1 MKVLDRKLFRELWRL
16 RGQMI
21 TIGLVVAAGVMTV
34 VTLRGTYE
42 SLATAL
48 DRYYHDYRFA
58 DVFVSLERAPEA
70 IVPRMERIPGVA
82 SVETRVALVVNLD
95 VPGLAESAVGQVLS
109 IPGRPEASLN
119 DIHILRGRYPDRARP
134 DEVLVSE
141 SFAVANTLGPGAVI
155 GAVINGRWRSLEIVG
170 IAISP
175 DYIGEI
181 APGSIFPDD
190 RRFGILRMTRESL
203 AAAAGMEGAFNE
215 VTLKLA
221 PGASEDAVIAELDR
235 VLAPYGGLGAY
246 GRDRHQSH
254 ETVISELDQNRVLG
268 TVIPAI
274 FLGVAAFLLNIVLSR
289 MVGTQRDQIAVLK
302 AFGYTNLAVGR
313 HYLRFA
319 LAAVV
324 AGSLF
329 GTAVGVWFGHLLT
342 DLYGQFFRFPDLE
355 YQVSWGLVALAAGIS
370 VAAAGFGAL
379 GAVRRAVRL
388 PPAEAMR
395 PEPPARFRPGPIER
409 MGLGAW
415 LSASGRMIVRNVER
429 QPLRSLM
436 SALGVAFSVAILV
449 VSIFFIDAIGSMVDV
464 QFRQIQRE
472 DLSVTFTQPRSEA
485 VRHELASLEGV
496 TGVELFRT
504 VPVRLVNGHRERTTG
519 LSGLEPAPVL
529 RRVVDQNRG
538 ELRVPPE
545 GMLLSATLARVLE
558 VGVGDSVTVR
568 VLEGRRQE
576 RRILVVGTVD
586 EMFGTAAYMDQAA
599 LHRLLGES
607 PVASGAYLHV
617 DPARLGALNDRL
629 KRLPLVASVYSP
641 AVLREAFEEQLSENL
656 LISVTFL
663 VVLASILSIGVIYNG
678 ARIALSERARELA
691 SLRVLGFTRREV
703 SVLLLGEQGAITLI
717 AIPLGWA
724 IGVGMGQA
732 VLTVFESEQYRIPL
746 VISLRTYLFSAAVTL
761 VAALMAGLVVRRRI
775 HRLDL
780 IEVLKTRE

>member
-109 IPGRPEASLN
+109 IPGRPEVTLN

-395 PEPPARFRPGPIER
+395 PEPPARFPAGTHRADGAR
-409 MGLGAW
+409 SLALRLGAHDR
-415 LSASGRMIVRNVER
+415 AQRGAAAPA
-429 QPLRSLM
+429 QPHV
-436 SALGVAFSVAILV
+436 G
-449 VSIFFIDAIGSMVDV
+449 
-464 QFRQIQRE
+464 
-472 DLSVTFTQPRSEA
+472 PR
-485 VRHELASLEGV
+485 R
-496 TGVELFRT
+496 
-504 VPVRLVNGHRERTTG
+504 
-519 LSGLEPAPVL
+519 
-529 RRVVDQNRG
+529 
-538 ELRVPPE
+538 
-545 GMLLSATLARVLE
+545 
-558 VGVGDSVTVR
+558 
-568 VLEGRRQE
+568 
-576 RRILVVGTVD
+576 
-586 EMFGTAAYMDQAA
+586 
-599 LHRLLGES
+599 RLLGGHPGGQHLLHRRHRLHGGRAVPADPEGGS
-607 PVASGAYLHV
+607 LGDVHAAAVGGGAPRASQPGGGH
-617 DPARLGALNDRL
+617 RRGALPHRTG
-629 KRLPLVASVYSP
+629 P
-641 AVLREAFEEQLSENL
+641 A
-656 LISVTFL
+656 
-663 VVLASILSIGVIYNG
+663 G
-678 ARIALSERARELA
+678 ERA
-691 SLRVLGFTRREV
+691 
-703 SVLLLGEQGAITLI
+703 
-717 AIPLGWA
+717 P
-724 IGVGMGQA
+724 
-732 VLTVFESEQYRIPL
+732 
-746 VISLRTYLFSAAVTL
+746 
-761 VAALMAGLVVRRRI
+761 
-775 HRLDL
+775 
-780 IEVLKTRE
+780 